1 MIGHDDRYDLAD
13 DYMEVVYRLWEGSW
27 EDDAVLRDRQ
37 NGVYADPAKLHR
49 ARYES
54 LRYKVDALHL
64 SEPSPQRTPVLYQAG
79 ASTRGRQFA
88 AKHAE
93 CVFLAELTP
102 TNLAATV
109 ADIRAQAGQRGRD
122 PAEILMFQLATVV
135 VGRTEKEARD
145 KLEDYRRHASVE
157 GALAHFS
164 ASLGIDLARYE
175 LDEPIHYV
183 KTDANNSYM
192 DALTKRSAD
201 VVWTRRRIIDS
212 VVLGSRWQP
221 IVGTP
226 AQVVDALVA
235 LMDATDIDGFNLSR
249 TVTPECVEDFVDLV
263 VPEMQA
269 RGLYKT
275 AYAPGPLREKLYGPG
290 RARLTESHP
299 AASVRMG
306 GI

>member
-1 MIGHDDRYDLAD
+1 M
-13 DYMEVVYRLWEGSW
+13 
-27 EDDAVLRDRQ
+27 
-37 NGVYADPAKLHR
+37 
-49 ARYES
+49 
-54 LRYKVDALHL
+54 
-64 SEPSPQRTPVLYQAG
+64 
-79 ASTRGRQFA
+79 
-88 AKHAE
+88 
-93 CVFLAELTP
+93 
-102 TNLAATV
+102 
-109 ADIRAQAGQRGRD
+109 
-122 PAEILMFQLATVV
+122 
-135 VGRTEKEARD
+135 
-145 KLEDYRRHASVE
+145 
-157 GALAHFS
+157 
-164 ASLGIDLARYE
+164 
-175 LDEPIHYV
+175 

-192 DALTKRSAD
+192 DALTKRSAE

-226 AQVVDALVA
+226 AQVVNALVA
-235 LMDATDIDGFNLSR
+235 LMEATDIDGFNLSR